1 MQDHLSRASCTEGL
15 RGASEGRAQ
24 SGYGG
29 EGAAWPLAWLFT
41 QTHTEQSFPIPLSP
55 SKNTMAETGQ

>member
-1 MQDHLSRASCTEGL
+1 MQDHLIRASCTEGL

-29 EGAAWPLAWLFT
+29 EGAAWPLTWLLT
-41 QTHTEQSFPIPLSP
+41 PIHTEQSFPIHLSP